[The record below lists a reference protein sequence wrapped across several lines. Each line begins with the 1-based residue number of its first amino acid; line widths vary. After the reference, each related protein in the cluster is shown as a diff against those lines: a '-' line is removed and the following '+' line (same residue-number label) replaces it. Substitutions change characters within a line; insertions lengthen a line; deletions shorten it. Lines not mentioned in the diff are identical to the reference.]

1 LGASP
6 AGLASFPGK
15 KDWRLNKLHATNEN
29 PAALEARRGTVTLAF
44 GGEPICETELATPFS
59 HFSPPAVNR
68 RAVTLAYPSIFA
80 VQAAVAMRFGIE
92 TLDLVSHRRGP
103 EASRPRMLV
112 YWLCRH
118 CTLASI
124 ADISRA
130 LGRDH
135 STVAHGIRRVEE
147 LLRLDAG
154 FAWAAVSLRYE
165 LTPRE
170 AVA

>member
-1 LGASP
+1 MSAS
-6 AGLASFPGK
+6 
-15 KDWRLNKLHATNEN
+15 RLNTFPATNEN

-44 GGEPICETELATPFS
+44 GGEPICETDLASRFS
-59 HFSPPAVNR
+59 QKSSPAVNSG
-68 RAVTLAYPSIFA
+68 AMTLSYPSIFA

-92 TLDLVSHRRGP
+92 TIDLVSHRRGP

-118 CTLASI
+118 CTLASL

-135 STVAHGIRRVEE
+135 STVAHGIRRVEQ
-147 LLRLDAG
+147 LLRSDAD

-170 AVA
+170 LVA

>member
-1 LGASP
+1 M
-6 AGLASFPGK
+6 
-15 KDWRLNKLHATNEN
+15 
-29 PAALEARRGTVTLAF
+29 
-44 GGEPICETELATPFS
+44 I
-59 HFSPPAVNR
+59 
-68 RAVTLAYPSIFA
+68 LAYPSIFA
-80 VQAAVAMRFGIE
+80 VQAAVATRFGIE

-103 EASRPRMLV
+103 AAARPRMLV

-118 CTLASI
+118 CTLASL

-135 STVAHGIRRVEE
+135 STVAHGIRRVEQ
-147 LLRLDAG
+147 LLRSDAD

-170 AVA
+170 VAA

>member
-1 LGASP
+1 VSASDAMIYEVETDSP
-6 AGLASFPGK
+6 ALRPTA
-15 KDWRLNKLHATNEN
+15 
-29 PAALEARRGTVTLAF
+29 PATVTLAF
-44 GGEPICETELATPFS
+44 GGEPICETEVASRFS
-59 HFSPPAVNR
+59 QKSSPAVNR

-80 VQAAVAMRFGIE
+80 VQTAVAMRFGIE
-92 TLDLVSHRRGP
+92 TIDLVSHRRGP
-103 EASRPRMLV
+103 VAARPRMLV

-135 STVAHGIRRVEE
+135 STVAHGIRRVDE
-147 LLRLDAG
+147 LLRSDAG
-154 FAWAAVSLRYE
+154 LAWAAVSLRYE

>member
-1 LGASP
+1 
-6 AGLASFPGK
+6 
-15 KDWRLNKLHATNEN
+15 
-29 PAALEARRGTVTLAF
+29 
-44 GGEPICETELATPFS
+44 
-59 HFSPPAVNR
+59 
-68 RAVTLAYPSIFA
+68 
-80 VQAAVAMRFGIE
+80 MRFGIE

-135 STVAHGIRRVEE
+135 STVAHGIRRVDE
-147 LLRLDAG
+147 LLRCDAD
-154 FAWAAVSLRYE
+154 FAWAAVTLRYE

-170 AVA
+170 LVA

>member
-1 LGASP
+1 MASGAGIYEVETDS
-6 AGLASFPGK
+6 A
-15 KDWRLNKLHATNEN
+15 HATN
-29 PAALEARRGTVTLAF
+29 AGRTGTVTKRQLGTVVLTDLASQF
-44 GGEPICETELATPFS
+44 C
-59 HFSPPAVNR
+59 HSPERRTSGAVI
-68 RAVTLAYPSIFA
+68 LSYPSIFA

-92 TLDLVSHRRGP
+92 TIDLVSHRRGP
-103 EASRPRMLV
+103 VAARPRMLV

-135 STVAHGIRRVEE
+135 STVAHGIRRVDE

-154 FAWAAVSLRYE
+154 LAWAAVSLRYE

>member
-1 LGASP
+1 M
-6 AGLASFPGK
+6 
-15 KDWRLNKLHATNEN
+15 
-29 PAALEARRGTVTLAF
+29 
-44 GGEPICETELATPFS
+44 
-59 HFSPPAVNR
+59 
-68 RAVTLAYPSIFA
+68 TLAYPSIFA

-92 TLDLVSHRRGP
+92 TIDLVSHRRGP
-103 EASRPRMLV
+103 EAARPRMLV

-135 STVAHGIRRVEE
+135 STVAHGIRRVDE

-154 FAWAAVSLRYE
+154 LAWAAVSLRYE

-170 AVA
+170 QVA